1 MDTSNVMS
9 SLYDEI
15 DEIKEST
22 EYKNL
27 KESYENLFLNPVTKE
42 LIDDF
47 NHQKEMYN
55 LNPSKENIL
64 KLSNAKKA
72 LYEDKSYKLYSNN
85 LLIYNTKISKLE
97 KEVNI
102 AIFGDNLEEFKNL
115 LHEQGGCIK

>member
-9 SLYDEI
+9 SLYDVI

-27 KESYENLFLNPVTKE
+27 KESYENLFLNPITKD